1 MHELRDPYLE
11 TQTPRRNLRLVPKR
25 EDKQMNTELS
35 DHNYLLQL
43 VANEIENRLMPLCV
57 CDQCPPDNQHTAA
70 IVKRAMDIVLEA
82 RTNA

>member
-1 MHELRDPYLE
+1 
-11 TQTPRRNLRLVPKR
+11 
-25 EDKQMNTELS
+25 MNNELS

-57 CDQCPPDNQHTAA
+57 CDQCPDSHAQAD
-70 IVKRAMDIVLEA
+70 IVKRAIAIVLEA